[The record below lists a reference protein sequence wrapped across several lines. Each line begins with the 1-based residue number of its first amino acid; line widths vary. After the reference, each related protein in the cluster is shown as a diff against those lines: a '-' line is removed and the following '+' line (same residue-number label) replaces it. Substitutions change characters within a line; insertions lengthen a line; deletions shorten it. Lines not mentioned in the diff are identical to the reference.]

1 MNKKSDFN
9 KRLFFLAI
17 SIVLN
22 SFSNAL
28 TVASHCGSALW
39 TASSVNLSEWFNFP
53 LGTVLFVE
61 GIAVVIA
68 NGLLLKHFDWH
79 RMLGNLV
86 FMVPFSYLVGAIS
99 SGLDTHGFLNL
110 PLSVRII
117 ADALGIVGIGV
128 AVSIYQRANIVLHP
142 NDDLTYIVRF
152 KFMNG
157 KAAVAQW
164 VSYIPAIAIILLTFI
179 VTHHIY
185 SIGLGTILAF
195 ILQGA
200 VTGWADR
207 HVFTT
212 LKHHLNV

>member
-1 MNKKSDFN
+1 VDKHADFK
-9 KRLFFLAI
+9 KRLFFLAV

-39 TASSVNLSEWFNFP
+39 TSSSVNLSNWLHFS
-53 LGTVLFVE
+53 LGSVLFVE

-68 NGLLLKHFDWH
+68 NAVLLKRFDWH
-79 RMLGNLV
+79 RALGNLV
-86 FMVPFSYLVGAIS
+86 FMIPFSFLVGSIS
-99 SGLDTHGFLNL
+99 TGLDAHGFLNL
-110 PLSVRII
+110 PLWVRVV
-117 ADALGIVGIGV
+117 ADILGIVGIGV

-152 KFMNG
+152 KFMHG
-157 KAAVAQW
+157 HAAKAQW
-164 VSYIPAIAIILLTFI
+164 ISYIPAISIILLTFI
-179 VTHHIY
+179 MTHHVY
-185 SIGLGTILAF
+185 AVGLGTVLAF
-195 ILQGA
+195 VLQGA

>member
-86 FMVPFSYLVGAIS
+86 FMVPFLI
-99 SGLDTHGFLNL
+99 
-110 PLSVRII
+110 
-117 ADALGIVGIGV
+117 
-128 AVSIYQRANIVLHP
+128 
-142 NDDLTYIVRF
+142 
-152 KFMNG
+152 
-157 KAAVAQW
+157 
-164 VSYIPAIAIILLTFI
+164 
-179 VTHHIY
+179 
-185 SIGLGTILAF
+185 
-195 ILQGA
+195 
-200 VTGWADR
+200 
-207 HVFTT
+207 
-212 LKHHLNV
+212 

>member
-1 MNKKSDFN
+1 MDKKADFK
-9 KRLFFLAI
+9 KRVLFLAI

-39 TASSVNLSEWFNFP
+39 TASSVNLSEWFHFP
-53 LGTVLFVE
+53 LGNVLFVE

-68 NGLLLKHFDWH
+68 NAILLKQLEWH

-86 FMVPFSYLVGAIS
+86 FMIPFSYLVGGIS
-99 SGLDTHGFLNL
+99 NGLDTHGFLNL
-110 PLSVRII
+110 PLGIRVL
-117 ADALGIVGIGV
+117 ADILGIVGIGI

-152 KFMNG
+152 KFMHG
-157 KAAVAQW
+157 KAATAQW
-164 VSYIPAIAIILLTFI
+164 ISYIPAISLILLTFI
-179 VTHHIY
+179 ATGHIY
-185 SIGLGTILAF
+185 AVGLGTLLAF
-195 ILQGA
+195 VLQGA

-212 LKHHLNV
+212 LKHHLNI